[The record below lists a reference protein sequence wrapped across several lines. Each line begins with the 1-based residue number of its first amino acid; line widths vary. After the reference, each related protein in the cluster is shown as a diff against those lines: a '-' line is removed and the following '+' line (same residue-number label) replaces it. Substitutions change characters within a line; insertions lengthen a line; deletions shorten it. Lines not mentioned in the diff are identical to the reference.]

1 MKSVASE
8 MRKIQSL
15 KKKKKA
21 ATIFKA
27 IGSDSNNAILCYPQ
41 IWYQYLGKHV

>member
-8 MRKIQSL
+8 MQKIQQL
-15 KKKKKA
+15 KKKKV
-21 ATIFKA
+21 ATILKA